1 MIDAV
6 YQSGIDIAFSGLGKQ
21 HPARACLQMTFGLGA
36 VGKRAAAFHDQIDIQ
51 TLPRQGIQV
60 TGLTDSNPVAVHQQ
74 IAAGFLYFDRS
85 QKASVGTVI
94 AGQMGQRLNVGK
106 VVDRDDLQAR
116 VIGGFIQRAQD

>member
-1 MIDAV
+1 
-6 YQSGIDIAFSGLGKQ
+6 
-21 HPARACLQMTFGLGA
+21 MTFGLGA

-51 TLPRQGIQV
+51 TLPRQGVQV
-60 TGLTDSNPVAVHQQ
+60 AGLTDSNPVAVHQQ
-74 IAAGFLYFDRS
+74 ITAGFLYFDRS